1 MDSTDPSPAAAR
13 ARRALGAAAAF
24 AVVLAAQWARDPAT
38 LPLTLDNQ
46 HYYFVAERAAS
57 GVPPHLSHF
66 DSKHELSMVLTAAA
80 IRAGRALGVAD
91 VPASRA
97 ASLVALALAAA
108 LLWAL
113 ARDLS
118 GGALAAW
125 LALGVLLAFDG
136 LLVMGAMG
144 AQPKVFLVLF
154 ASCLGLWLER
164 RPFLAGTAVAAA
176 FLCWQ
181 PALLL
186 LAAAALA
193 LVLAGRS
200 PRALARLLVGAGG
213 TVAVYHVAFWLVGAL
228 PELVEQVYR
237 FPAGYMTHPPDD
249 LVTNVTRF
257 FRLGLGPTAE
267 GGWLLAFVVLLG
279 GIGVASLLW
288 PRRAARVAREQPGFV
303 FLLLAGA
310 GTLAFTV
317 YDYGTFVDDF
327 FVLPWVAVLDG
338 LGLAWLA
345 RRIGRGRPQAVGL
358 GAATVALAVTGWLAA
373 LRPVPTPLGPTLAD
387 QQRLALEVR
396 ELLDDGRSVWAV
408 GCTHL
413 LAFAHAGNHVPY
425 GFFFRGMGP
434 YLRERARAPEG
445 WRPLRDD
452 RMPDVIL
459 VSRPFTGWLPESR
472 EWFEREYLERTPL
485 AFRLQDVRVFWRSEA
500 PPELGRGGEPR
511 TGSSAPRR

>member
-1 MDSTDPSPAAAR
+1 MDSTDPRPAAAR

-80 IRAGRALGVAD
+80 IRAGRALGVSD
-91 VPASRA
+91 VPAARA
-97 ASLVALALAAA
+97 ASMVALALAAA
-108 LLWAL
+108 ALWAL

-118 GGALAAW
+118 GDALAAW

-154 ASCLGLWLER
+154 AACLGLWLER
-164 RPFLAGTAVAAA
+164 RPCLAGSAAAAA

-193 LVLAGRS
+193 LALAGRS
-200 PRALARLLVGAGG
+200 LHALGRLLVGAAG
-213 TVAVYHVAFWLVGAL
+213 TVALYHAAFWLVGAL

-237 FPAGYMTHPPDD
+237 FPAGFMTHPPND
-249 LVTNVTRF
+249 LGTNVTRF
-257 FRLGLGPTAE
+257 FRLSLGATAE
-267 GGWLLAFVVLLG
+267 GGWLLLFVVLLG
-279 GIGVASLLW
+279 GFGAAFLRR
-288 PRRAARVAREQPGFV
+288 PRRVARERPGLV
-303 FLLLAGA
+303 FLPLAGA
-310 GTLAFTV
+310 ASLAFTV

-327 FVLPWVAVLDG
+327 FVLPWVAALGG

-345 RRIGRGRPQAVGL
+345 RRIGRGRPRAIGL
-358 GAATVALAVTGWLAA
+358 AAATAALAATFWLAA
-373 LRPVPTPLGPTLAD
+373 LRPVPVPLGPTLAD

-396 ELLDDGRSVWAV
+396 ELIDEGRSVWAV

-413 LAFAHAGNHVPY
+413 LAFAHADNHVPY

-434 YLRERARAPEG
+434 YLRERTHAPEG
-445 WRPLRDD
+445 WRPLRDGG
-452 RMPDVIL
+452 MPDVIL

-472 EWFEREYLERTPL
+472 EWFERDYRERTPL
-485 AFRLQDVRVFWRSEA
+485 AFRLQDVRVFWRREA
-500 PPELGRGGEPR
+500 PPDPRVDGR
-511 TGSSAPRR
+511 

>member
-1 MDSTDPSPAAAR
+1 
-13 ARRALGAAAAF
+13 
-24 AVVLAAQWARDPAT
+24 
-38 LPLTLDNQ
+38 
-46 HYYFVAERAAS
+46 
-57 GVPPHLSHF
+57 
-66 DSKHELSMVLTAAA
+66 MVLTAAA

-108 LLWAL
+108 ALWAL

-118 GGALAAW
+118 GDALAAW

-164 RPFLAGTAVAAA
+164 RPWLAGIAAAAA

-200 PRALARLLVGAGG
+200 SRALGRLLVGAGG
-213 TVAVYHVAFWLVGAL
+213 TVALYHAAFWLVGAL

-237 FPAGYMTHPPDD
+237 FPARYMTHPPDD
-249 LVTNVTRF
+249 LVTNLTRF
-257 FRLGLGPTAE
+257 LRLGLGPTAE

-279 GIGVASLLW
+279 GFGAATLVR
-288 PRRAARVAREQPGFV
+288 PRRAARVARERPGFV

-345 RRIGRGRPQAVGL
+345 RRIGRGRPRALGL

-413 LAFAHAGNHVPY
+413 LAFARAGNHVPY

-434 YLRERARAPEG
+434 YLRERTRAPEG
-445 WRPLRDD
+445 WRPLRDG

-472 EWFEREYLERTPL
+472 EWFEREYREDTPL
-485 AFRLQDVRVFWRSEA
+485 AFRLQGVRVFWRGET
-500 PPELGRGGEPR
+500 PPGRARGGDPR
-511 TGSSAPRR
+511 TGSSEPER